1 MLIPSSDGSRRGGRL
16 ACRLLSPARLRLR
29 GLRWGRHG
37 RLLPRKP
44 ETGPSPFISKHSFRT
59 TALIIAS
66 ALFMEQLDSTVLS
79 TALPT
84 MARSFHV
91 SPLHMSAA
99 LTSYMLGLALFIPA
113 SGYFADRFG
122 ARRIFRLAIAVFTVG
137 SILCGQS
144 GSLGF
149 LVVARLFQGIGG
161 AMMVPV
167 GRLVLLRTVA
177 WKDMVSA
184 MSWFTVPALLG
195 PVLGP
200 PVGGFIVT
208 YLSWRWIFYLNVPFG
223 ILGIYLATVFIDD
236 IREPDP
242 GQFDLRGFFLSSISL
257 SCLMYGLEMASRG
270 GGEST
275 RTTAL
280 ILAVG
285 LVAGGAYARHARWT
299 LNPILDF
306 RLMRV
311 PTFGISVI
319 SGSLTRITAGAL
331 PFLLPMM
338 MQVGFGYSAARS
350 GLITFTTAIGSFL
363 MKTVTAPILRRF
375 GFRNTLV
382 WNGLIATSFLA
393 ICAAFR
399 PSWPVMCI
407 NIALAVGGFFQSLQ
421 FTALNTVAYADIAQS
436 RMSSATS
443 FYTTFQQLMLSMG
456 ICISS
461 GLLALSMVL
470 TGHLVPHLSD
480 FSVAFLGVTAI
491 SLIASPVCARLPVNA
506 GSSMTGHVERAG
518 TPLAAEP

>member
-1 MLIPSSDGSRRGGRL
+1 MTRIP
-16 ACRLLSPARLRLR
+16 
-29 GLRWGRHG
+29 
-37 RLLPRKP
+37 
-44 ETGPSPFISKHSFRT
+44 KHSFRT

-66 ALFMEQLDSTVLS
+66 ALFMEQLDSTVLA

-84 MARSFHV
+84 MARSFNV
-91 SPLHMSAA
+91 SPLHMGAA

-144 GSLGF
+144 SSLGL
-149 LVVARLFQGIGG
+149 LVAARLFQGIGG

-223 ILGIYLATVFIDD
+223 ILGIYLATVFIEDV
-236 IREPDP
+236 REPDP

-270 GGEST
+270 GGESA
-275 RTTAL
+275 RTTGL
-280 ILAVG
+280 VLTVG
-285 LVAGGAYARHARWT
+285 LLAGLGYVRHARRAAH
-299 LNPILDF
+299 PILDF

-311 PTFGISVI
+311 PTFSISVL

-338 MQVGFGYSAARS
+338 MQVGFGYTAARS
-350 GLITFTTAIGSFL
+350 GMITFTTAIGSFL

-375 GFRNTLV
+375 GFRATLV
-382 WNGLIATSFLA
+382 WNGLIATGFLA
-393 ICAAFR
+393 VCAAFR
-399 PSWPVMCI
+399 PSWPMMAI
-407 NIALAVGGFFQSLQ
+407 NITLAVGGFFQSLQ
-421 FTALNTVAYADIAQS
+421 FTALNTVAYADIEQA

-443 FYTTFQQLMLSMG
+443 FYATFQQLMLSMG
-456 ICISS
+456 ICVSA

-470 TGHLVPHLSD
+470 AGHPVPHLSD
-480 FSVAFLGVTAI
+480 FSAAFLGVTAI
-491 SLIASPVCARLPVNA
+491 SFMASPVCARLPRNA
-506 GSSMTGHVERAG
+506 GSAMTGHVECPPD
-518 TPLAAEP
+518 PLPAKS